1 MATRKFFYGD
11 NVSFHTL
18 DAHYGHDGII
28 SQTEIHK
35 SLQGKSGYI
44 MYVVNCECGKKLK
57 VRANQ
62 MEQNFKSRKELRTL
76 SGVIPVES
84 KVNFFLRT
92 MGIDEN
98 KSIDDVLIP
107 LNEQE
112 RNVIEK
118 RFGFGEDQ
126 QGHTLEMVGREYGV
140 TRQRIRQI
148 EARAVAKVIHANK
161 K

>member
-1 MATRKFFYGD
+1 
-11 NVSFHTL
+11 
-18 DAHYGHDGII
+18 
-28 SQTEIHK
+28 
-35 SLQGKSGYI
+35 
-44 MYVVNCECGKKLK
+44 
-57 VRANQ
+57 
-62 MEQNFKSRKELRTL
+62 MEQNFKSRKELPTL